1 MPIIK
6 SKTKL
11 KMKKLVINYLVLS
24 FLALMSQPLAAQIS
38 TPAPSP
44 GSKLMQTVGLTD
56 VTIEYSRPSVKER
69 KIFAADGLVPFGE
82 VWRTGANLATKISF
96 SDNVKVGEQD
106 LKAGDYAILSK
117 PAAASWQVMFYPYE
131 SSNFGDYVEK
141 EPVATVEAKTMKT
154 GHKVEN
160 FTITIDKI
168 TTDGA
173 DLIFAWDNTAAIVP
187 LGVEV
192 DKRVMANIE
201 RVLAGPSP
209 NDYFAAASYYH
220 QTGKDLNK
228 ALEWVKKANDT
239 DQPRFWQVR
248 LEALILADLN
258 RKKEAIETAKKSMEL
273 AEKAGNA
280 DYVRMNKK
288 SIEEWSM

>member
-1 MPIIK
+1 
-6 SKTKL
+6 
-11 KMKKLVINYLVLS
+11 MKKLVLHYMVFC

-56 VTIEYSRPSVKER
+56 VTIEYSRPAVKDR
-69 KIFAADGLVPFGE
+69 KIFAADGLVPYGE
-82 VWRTGANLATKISF
+82 VWRTGANSATKITF
-96 SDNVKVGEQD
+96 SDDVKVGEHE
-106 LKAGDYAILSK
+106 LKAGAYAILTK
-117 PAAASWQVMFYPYE
+117 PNAASWQVMFFPYE
-131 SSNFGDYVEK
+131 GANWVPYAEK
-141 EPVATVEAKTMKT
+141 EPAATLEAKTMKT

-160 FTITIDKI
+160 FSILIDNI
-168 TTDGA
+168 GTDGA
-173 DLIFAWDNTAAIVP
+173 DLIFAWDNTAAAVP
-187 LGVEV
+187 MKMNV

-228 ALEWVKKANDT
+228 ALEWVQKANDT

-258 RKKEAIETAKKSMEL
+258 RKDDAIKAAKKSMEL
-273 AEKAGNA
+273 AEAAGNA